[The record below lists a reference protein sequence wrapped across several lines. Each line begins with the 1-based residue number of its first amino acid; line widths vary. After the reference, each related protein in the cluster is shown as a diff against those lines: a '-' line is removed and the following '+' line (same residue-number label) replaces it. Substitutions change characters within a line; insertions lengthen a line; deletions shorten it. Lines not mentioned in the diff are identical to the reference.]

1 FKERTSLKP
10 VYGNMAFNGLRNN
23 TTLRITVGDRNAN
36 ITITPE
42 DTLQTIAAKIN
53 NNAKTDQYQNEAYNL
68 HYDDNGN
75 EIAAITAKVVN
86 DKLVIKRGS
95 MAEANG
101 SEVTISGSA
110 ALNALNLNY
119 TYKGLYQIGI
129 ETTSDNYGI
138 SGQLDFSADEFRE
151 ALEDNPDEVQTLMTS
166 FAKQMDSYM
175 KSMLNATSTS
185 SGTLKTQISNI
196 DTQITSIDEYLN
208 NFQDRLD
215 RMETRLRNQYAAAEE
230 RIAKLSQQAS
240 SIAGILSQMSGANNS
255 NSNS

>member
-1 FKERTSLKP
+1 MSQNFTFNFKERESLKP
-10 VYGNMAFNGLRNN
+10 VYGNMAFNGLKSN
-23 TTLRITVGDRNAN
+23 TTLRITVGDRYAN

-53 NNAKTDQYQNEAYNL
+53 DNTKTDQYQNEAYNL
-68 HYDDNGN
+68 HYDDDGN
-75 EIAAITAKVVN
+75 EIAAITAKVV
-86 DKLVIKRGS
+86 K

-101 SEVTISGSA
+101 SEVTLSGSA

-175 KSMLNATSTS
+175 KSMLSATSTS

-196 DTQITSIDEYLN
+196 DTQITSIDEYLD

-230 RIAKLSQQAS
+230 RIAELSQQAS
-240 SIAGILSQMSGANNS
+240 SIASILTQLNS
-255 NSNS
+255 ASSSSSS